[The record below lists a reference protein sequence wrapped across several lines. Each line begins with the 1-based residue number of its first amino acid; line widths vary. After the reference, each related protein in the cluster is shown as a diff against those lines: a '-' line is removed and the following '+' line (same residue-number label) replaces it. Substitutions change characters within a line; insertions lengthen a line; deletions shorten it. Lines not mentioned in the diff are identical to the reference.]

1 MKINSMVEE
10 IENHIFNIINRPIIN
25 LDLAGILFVA
35 ACSNFHQGKEDYL
48 KLQSRIKSLK
58 SDIEKNRLDGETFT
72 PEFKTSMF
80 SKLCELELLYE
91 PVVRHFSS
99 AKILAVNSAEAYIN
113 EVAGCE
119 LKGKQFDEFDK
130 LSLVGKWLFLPPLL
144 KISKRFSHDKNPLQ
158 GFVTLVKE
166 RNKLVHFKGSRVT
179 LNNPELP
186 NFLESFNLT
195 PSSCKANI
203 ENVKTM
209 IKELSLSWVGS
220 YGPDWLNAL
229 NKAEFRRPCFYIAA
243 RNCPTNLFSEKVDPP
258 LS

>member
-1 MKINSMVEE
+1 MEEEVESGDLIDIMINL
-10 IENHIFNIINRPIIN
+10 PIIN

-35 ACSNFHQGKEDYL
+35 ACSNFQQGEEHYL
-48 KLQSRIKSLK
+48 KLQSKIKALK
-58 SDIEKNRLDGETFT
+58 SEIEKNRLSNGKFT
-72 PEFKTSMF
+72 YDFKTSMF
-80 SKLCELELLYE
+80 RKLRELELLYE

-130 LSLVGKWLFLPPLL
+130 LSLVGKWLFLPSLI
-144 KISKRFSHDKNPLQ
+144 KIKKKFSHDKNPLQ
-158 GFVTLVKE
+158 GFVALVKE

-195 PSSCKANI
+195 PSSCRANI
-203 ENVKTM
+203 ENVKM
-209 IKELSLSWVGS
+209 IIKELSLSWVGS
-220 YGPDWLNAL
+220 NGPDWLNAL
-229 NKAEFRRPCFYIAA
+229 SDTKFRRPCFYMNA
-243 RNCPTNLFSEKVDPP
+243 RNCASYLYSKRLDKEI
-258 LS
+258 